1 MKYYLIAGEASG
13 DLHGSH
19 LMQEILALDSRA
31 EFRFFGGEKMQSI
44 GGTLVRHYKSLA
56 YMGFVQVA
64 LHLRTILEGMKQCR
78 RDIVEWQPDALILI
92 DYPGFNLKIAEY
104 IHRDTA
110 IPVFYYIAPKIWA
123 WKEERIRRIR
133 RDVDMM
139 MSILPFEVSYF
150 KHRHDYDVK
159 YVGNPSLDEISTFC
173 TFHTPDPISYRKEN
187 KLDNRPIIAILP
199 GSRRAEIQDNLER
212 MLSAIGDLNVN
223 YQAVI
228 SKAPGIPEEFYKSI
242 CPEMPKRLV
251 SDSFPLLQHAEAALV
266 TSGTAT
272 LETAIFGVPQVVC
285 YYMRGGRLLKLARK
299 LFLKVPYISLVNLIA
314 GKEVVTELVGMD
326 MNAQQLHS
334 ELCDILPG
342 GRRRDDVLLGYRY
355 MKEQLGEM
363 GASQKAATHI
373 ILALS

>member
-31 EFRFFGGEKMQSI
+31 EFRFFGGEKMQSV

-78 RDIVEWQPDALILI
+78 RDIVEWKPDALILI
-92 DYPGFNLKIAEY
+92 DYPGFNLKIAEH

-123 WKEERIRRIR
+123 WKEGRIKRIR

-139 MSILPFEVSYF
+139 MSILPFEVAYF
-150 KHRHDYDVK
+150 RHKHDYDVK
-159 YVGNPSLDEISTFC
+159 YVGNPSLDEIGTFC
-173 TFHTPDPISYRKEN
+173 TLHTPDPASYRRKN
-187 KLDNRPIIAILP
+187 NLDDRPIIAILP
-199 GSRRAEIQDNLER
+199 GSRRAEIQDNLQR
-212 MLSAIGDLNVN
+212 MLSAIGELGAN
-223 YQAVI
+223 YQTVI
-228 SKAPGIPEEFYKSI
+228 SQAPGISKDFYESI

-251 SDSFPLLQHAEAALV
+251 SDSFLLLQHAEAALV

-299 LFLKVPYISLVNLIA
+299 WFLKVPFISLVNLIA
-314 GKEVVTELVGMD
+314 GREVVTELVGMD
-326 MNAQQLHS
+326 MNVQRLHA

-342 GRRRDDVLLGYRY
+342 GRRRDDVLRGYRH

-363 GASQKAATHI
+363 GAPQKAATHI
-373 ILALS
+373 IMALS